1 MLLSPR
7 RFKYRKQQK
16 GKSVNR
22 ISVNSK
28 DNKKLMFGSIGLKSL
43 ESGRLTAKQIQSV
56 KQVINKKIKKIGRL
70 KVNVFPQIPV
80 SKKPVEFR
88 MGKGKG
94 NVDHW
99 VFRVKAGVV
108 LYEIETTSL
117 LNSIKALGEE
127 LPDNSPKDIFLVFLS
142 RFIN

>member
-7 RFKYRKQQK
+7 RVKYRKQQK

-80 SKKPVEFR
+80 SKKPVEVR

-117 LNSIKALGEE
+117 LNSIKALE
-127 LPDNSPKDIFLVFLS
+127 LSQRRLPLKTKIIF
-142 RFIN
+142 N

>member
-56 KQVINKKIKKIGRL
+56 RQVINKKIKKIGRL
-70 KVNVFPQIPV
+70 KVNVFPQVPV
-80 SKKPVEFR
+80 SKKPVEVR

-99 VFRVKAGVV
+99 VFKVKAGVV
-108 LYEIETTSL
+108 LYEIETNSILT
-117 LNSIKALGEE
+117 SIKALE
-127 LPDNSPKDIFLVFLS
+127 LSQRRLPLKTKIKFN
-142 RFIN
+142 

>member
-16 GKSVNR
+16 GKPVNK

-56 KQVINKKIKKIGRL
+56 RQVINKKIKKIGRL
-70 KVNVFPQIPV
+70 KVNVFPQVPV
-80 SKKPVEFR
+80 SKKPVEVR

-99 VFRVKAGVV
+99 VFKVKAGVV
-108 LYEIETTSL
+108 LYEIETNSILT
-117 LNSIKALGEE
+117 SIKALE
-127 LPDNSPKDIFLVFLS
+127 LSQRRLPLKTKIIF
-142 RFIN
+142 N

>member
-80 SKKPVEFR
+80 SKKPVEVR

-117 LNSIKALGEE
+117 LNSIKALE
-127 LPDNSPKDIFLVFLS
+127 LSQRRLPLKTKIIF
-142 RFIN
+142 N

>member
-7 RFKYRKQQK
+7 RFNDRKQQK

-80 SKKPVEFR
+80 SKKPVEVR

-117 LNSIKALGEE
+117 LNSIKALE
-127 LPDNSPKDIFLVFLS
+127 LSQRRLPLKTKIIF
-142 RFIN
+142 N

>member
-16 GKSVNR
+16 GKSINK

-70 KVNVFPQIPV
+70 KANVFPQIPV
-80 SKKPVEFR
+80 SKKPVEVR

-117 LNSIKALGEE
+117 LNSIKALE
-127 LPDNSPKDIFLVFLS
+127 LSQRRLPLKTKIIF
-142 RFIN
+142 N

>member
-22 ISVNSK
+22 VSINSK
-28 DNKKLMFGSIGLKSL
+28 DNKRLLFGSIGLKSL

-80 SKKPVEFR
+80 SKKPVEVR

-99 VFRVKAGVV
+99 VFKVQPGMILFEVETEFESVV
-108 LYEIETTSL
+108 M
-117 LNSIKALGEE
+117 KALK
-127 LPDNSPKDIFLVFLS
+127 LVQLRLSVNTKIIF
-142 RFIN
+142 N

>member
-1 MLLSPR
+1 MLLSHR

-28 DNKKLMFGSIGLKSL
+28 ENKKLMFGSIGLKSL

-70 KVNVFPQIPV
+70 KVNVFPQIPI
-80 SKKPVEFR
+80 SKKPVEVR

-99 VFRVKAGVV
+99 VFKVKAGVI
-108 LYEIETTSL
+108 LYEIETAFLET
-117 LNSIKALGEE
+117 SIKALE
-127 LPDNSPKDIFLVFLS
+127 LSKLRLPLKTKIIF
-142 RFIN
+142 N

>member
-16 GKSVNR
+16 GKSVNK

-80 SKKPVEFR
+80 SKKPVEVR

-117 LNSIKALGEE
+117 LNSIKALE
-127 LPDNSPKDIFLVFLS
+127 LSQRRLPLKTKIIF
-142 RFIN
+142 N

>member
-28 DNKKLMFGSIGLKSL
+28 ENKKLMFGSIGLKSL

-70 KVNVFPQIPV
+70 KVNVFPQIPI
-80 SKKPVEFR
+80 SKKPVEVR

-99 VFRVKAGVV
+99 VFKVQPGMILFEV
-108 LYEIETTSL
+108 ETEFKSL
-117 LNSIKALGEE
+117 VMKALK
-127 LPDNSPKDIFLVFLS
+127 LVQLRLSVNTKIIF
-142 RFIN
+142 N